1 MPAERDTTRS
11 MRASKDDDDDDEEED
26 AVVGF
31 AVSLSPTLPMIL
43 SPSVVVTASSSS
55 SSSIEVSKCIICI
68 SLQQVRATAFDS
80 STDRAY
86 EYTMILEGSFKSCIE
101 GIVAR

>member
-11 MRASKDDDDDDEEED
+11 MRASKDDDDDEDDEEED

-31 AVSLSPTLPMIL
+31 AVSPSPPLPMIM
-43 SPSVVVTASSSS
+43 SPSIVLTASSSS
-55 SSSIEVSKCIICI
+55 SIKVSKCIICI

-86 EYTMILEGSFKSCIE
+86 EYTMTLEGSFKSCIE

>member
-11 MRASKDDDDDDEEED
+11 MRASKDDDDDDDEEED
-26 AVVGF
+26 SVVGF
-31 AVSLSPTLPMIL
+31 AVSLSPTLPMIM
-43 SPSVVVTASSSS
+43 SPSVVVTASS

-101 GIVAR
+101 GIVTR

>member
-31 AVSLSPTLPMIL
+31 AVPLPPPLPMIM

-55 SSSIEVSKCIICI
+55 IKVSKCIICI
-68 SLQQVRATAFDS
+68 SLQQVRVTALDS

-86 EYTMILEGSFKSCIE
+86 EYTMTLEGSFKSCIE